1 MTIATPDFVD
11 RPARRPT
18 LALPPLACDAHV
30 HVFGPKAR
38 FPFAAQRPFTPDE
51 APKEEL
57 FALHARLGI
66 KRCVVVQSS
75 CHGFDNAVTEDALA
89 AKTGAY
95 RGVALLPSN
104 VSTQELR
111 RLDSVGFR
119 GVRFNFMRH
128 LGQSAPVSDL
138 VALAARLAPLGWH
151 LQVHFESTLIED
163 LLPQLAHL
171 PVPVVIDHMGRV
183 DASRGP
189 DQHEFR
195 TLRAHL
201 RNDRFWIKVS
211 GCDRCSRQEA
221 PYADAVTL
229 ARSLVDEFG
238 DRVLWGTDWP
248 HPNISGAKPDDA
260 LLVDLLADIA
270 PSVAQRHALLVDNP
284 QRLYRFAQ

>member
-11 RPARRPT
+11 RPARRPA

-89 AKTGAY
+89 AKAGAY
-95 RGVALLPSN
+95 RGVALLPSD

-111 RLDSVGFR
+111 RLDSIGFR
-119 GVRFNFMRH
+119 GVRFNFMHH

-138 VALAARLAPLGWH
+138 VALATRLAPLGWH
-151 LQVHFESTLIED
+151 LQVHCESTLIEG
-163 LLPQLAHL
+163 LLAQLAHL
-171 PVPVVIDHMGRV
+171 PVPVVIDHMGRI

-211 GCDRCSRQEA
+211 GCDRCSRRGA

-270 PSVAQRHALLVDNP
+270 PSVAQRHALLADNP
-284 QRLYRFAQ
+284 QRLYRFAE